1 MRFFLVVK
9 STFQAS
15 CEQILRILASSQIVW
30 KFSSF
35 FMPKNALMR
44 SSEIHVSTAP
54 SFVCANLC
62 MYQTSAF
69 WQPEKAIS
77 ADS

>member
-1 MRFFLVVK
+1 MVEDY
-9 STFQAS
+9 QAS

-44 SSEIHVSTAP
+44 STEMPFQRHQASCVQI
-54 SFVCANLC
+54 FR
-62 MYQTSAF
+62 MYQSSAF